1 MALLLKAH
9 GLRSKNGNNRGDK
22 NMLYKL
28 QDNILTKAPKSVVI
42 DGTTYIN
49 NNDVLKQLGYKELV
63 HDTNVQADSYVSNT
77 TYTEDD
83 THIFEHFEWE
93 KYENVET
100 PQEPTIEE
108 RLTETESNVTE
119 LQMALCDIYEGMS
132 NNV

>member
-1 MALLLKAH
+1 
-9 GLRSKNGNNRGDK
+9 
-22 NMLYKL
+22 MLYKL
-28 QDNILTKAPKSVVI
+28 QDNILTRAPKSVVI

-63 HDTNVQADSYVSNT
+63 HDTTVVADSYVSNT

-83 THIFEHFEWE
+83 THIFEHYTWS

-119 LQMALCDIYEGMS
+119 LQLALCDIYENMGGDT
-132 NNV
+132 NA

>member
-1 MALLLKAH
+1 
-9 GLRSKNGNNRGDK
+9 
-22 NMLYKL
+22 MLYKL

-49 NNDVLKQLGYKELV
+49 NNEVLKQLGYKELV
-63 HDTNVQADSYVSNT
+63 HDTTVVTDSYISNT

-83 THIFEHFEWE
+83 NYIYEHYTWS

-119 LQMALCDIYEGMS
+119 LQLALCDIYEGM
-132 NNV
+132 NNNG

>member
-1 MALLLKAH
+1 
-9 GLRSKNGNNRGDK
+9 
-22 NMLYKL
+22 MLYKL
-28 QDNILTKAPKSVVI
+28 QDGILTRAPKSVVI

-63 HDTNVQADSYVSNT
+63 HDTNVVADSYVSNT

-83 THIFEHFEWE
+83 NNIYEHYEWT
-93 KYENVET
+93 KYEDVQI

-119 LQMALCDIYEGMS
+119 LQMALCDIYENMGGDT
-132 NNV
+132 NA

>member
-1 MALLLKAH
+1 
-9 GLRSKNGNNRGDK
+9 
-22 NMLYKL
+22 MLYKL

-49 NNDVLKQLGYKELV
+49 NDEVLRQLGYKELV
-63 HDTNVQADSYVSNT
+63 HDTTVVADSYVSNT

-83 THIFEHFEWE
+83 THIYEHYTWS

-119 LQMALCDIYEGMS
+119 LQLALCDIYENMGGDT
-132 NNV
+132 NA

>member
-1 MALLLKAH
+1 
-9 GLRSKNGNNRGDK
+9 
-22 NMLYKL
+22 MLYKL
-28 QDNILTKAPKSVVI
+28 QDGILTRAPKSVII

-63 HDTNVQADSYVSNT
+63 HDTNVVDGSYIVKT
-77 TYTEDD
+77 TYTDDD
-83 THIFEHFEWE
+83 THIFEHYEWA
-93 KYENVET
+93 KYEDVQT

-119 LQMALCDIYEGMS
+119 LQMALCDIYEGMN